1 MFPAPNSIHPPSKSG
16 KSLVTNL
23 YQSLPY
29 DTARVALFCGHNPFY
44 SIQFYPE
51 QPLLCGLCFFREGVE
66 GEIPNRIHQFKTLA
80 ANGNPETMP
89 KMVSHLHVVMGLK
102 GPNPGESLSAYRKR
116 RNSLTREQYTA
127 RSPLKDHKLF
137 QAVRVERFS
146 SPAPGLFPVTSALW
160 QLMGYQPPLG
170 LVLVEGVYGRTER
183 EIAKSLD
190 VSVLNIY
197 VRMAKAI
204 RIGMG
209 FIPDGGKT
217 RSRSSSRQR
226 GTRRSEEAGS
236 DESGFGDPES
246 EG

>member
-1 MFPAPNSIHPPSKSG
+1 MFPAANNIHPPVKQG
-16 KSLVTNL
+16 KSIAAKL
-23 YQSLPY
+23 QQALPY
-29 DTARVALFCGHNPFY
+29 DEPRVALDCGHNPYY

-66 GEIPNRIHQFKTLA
+66 GEIPSRIHQFKTLA
-80 ANGNPETMP
+80 ENGNPETMP

-102 GPNPGESLSAYRKR
+102 PPQPGESLTTYRQR
-116 RNSLTREQYTA
+116 RNLLTREQYTA
-127 RSPLKDHKLF
+127 RSPLEGHKLF
-137 QAVRVERFS
+137 QMTRVERYS

-160 QLMGYQPPLG
+160 KLMGYQPPLG
-170 LVLVEGVYGRTER
+170 MVLIEGVYGRTER
-183 EIAKSLD
+183 DIASKLD

-209 FIPDGGKT
+209 FIPDGGK
-217 RSRSSSRQR
+217 RSRSSSRRR
-226 GTRRSEEAGS
+226 GTGRPEEAGS
-236 DESGFGDPES
+236 YESGADDPES